1 MNPRQIRG
9 AELIRRGVRFGRQ
22 GDLER
27 GVLCLLEGLSSIDE
41 RQSPRLA
48 LSAYHNLALFLSHLR
63 MTILARAVIVRAR
76 ALYRQVGD
84 PVMNARLTWLQG
96 TLAELTGNPR
106 LAAQKLRDAIVMFE
120 GLQMTDDAARVRT
133 ELAEAERKLKPAA
146 AVADAADAGDEPE

>member
-1 MNPRQIRG
+1 MNPRQIHG
-9 AELIRRGVRFGRQ
+9 AELIRRGARLGRQ

-27 GVLCLLEGLSSIDE
+27 GVLCLLEGLAAIDE

-48 LSAYHNLALFLSHLR
+48 LSAYHNLALFLAHLR
-63 MTILARAVIVRAR
+63 MSVLARAVVVRAR

-106 LAAQKLRDAIVMFE
+106 LAGQKLREAIAMFE
-120 GLQMTDDAARVRT
+120 GLQMAEVADKVRD
-133 ELAEAERKLKPAA
+133 ELAEAERKPRPAA
-146 AVADAADAGDEPE
+146 RAEK